1 MPFTEVNGIF
11 FTTIR
16 PVFELEYEASMRLLV
31 MRWLSVS
38 GLISLLLASQAWAH
52 INIEQITGNTMG
64 TTYTIQLRLPGSLVT
79 KQQVK
84 ALVELELERVN
95 RALSVYRADSEI
107 SEFNLNDTGKPIP
120 VSERLWDVLQISRN
134 VSAQTYGALDVTLGP
149 VIEFWGFGAK
159 TRDLQHKDRGQLELA
174 RSKTGMDGFTLDSQA
189 VTKVIRGLEINPSA
203 VAKGYGVDRVA
214 KVLDG
219 AGVVNYL
226 VEVGGEVRTRGVGV
240 RGRDWKV
247 AVTRPQKFSLEIQ
260 ELIKLKDM
268 SMATSGSYVNY
279 IQSDDRQLSHIIDPT
294 TGMPTV
300 GSLVSATVLHRRC
313 AVADGFATAM
323 MILSVER
330 SIQIANEFGLAVMLI
345 EQTDTGLK
353 TYFSDA
359 IYPFLVKQD
368 EF

>member
-1 MPFTEVNGIF
+1 MK
-11 FTTIR
+11 
-16 PVFELEYEASMRLLV
+16 LLT
-31 MRWLSVS
+31 MIWLVP
-38 GLISLLLASQAWAH
+38 LLFISQAWAH

-64 TTYTIQLRLPGSLVT
+64 TTYTVQLRLQDSSAT
-79 KQQVK
+79 KPEIK
-84 ALVELELERVN
+84 AFVEQELERVN

-107 SEFNLNDTGKPIP
+107 SEFNLNDTGKPIQ
-120 VSERLWDVLQISRN
+120 VSERLWDVLQISKR
-134 VSAQTYGALDVTLGP
+134 VSAQSYGALDVTLGP

-159 TRDLQHKDRGQLELA
+159 PRDLQHKDRGQLELA
-174 RSKTGMDGFTLDSQA
+174 RSKTGMDGFTLDLQA

-214 KVLDG
+214 EVLDG

-226 VEVGGEVRTRGVGV
+226 VEIGGEIRTRGVGV
-240 RGRDWKV
+240 RGREWRV

-279 IQSDDRQLSHIIDPT
+279 IRSDDRQLSHIIDPT
-294 TGMPTV
+294 TGVPTM

-313 AVADGFATAM
+313 ALADGFATAM

-330 SIQIANEFGLAVMLI
+330 SMRIADELGLAVMLI
-345 EQTDTGLK
+345 EQTETGLE
-353 TYFSDA
+353 THFSDA
-359 IYPFLVKQD
+359 IIPFLING
-368 EF
+368 E